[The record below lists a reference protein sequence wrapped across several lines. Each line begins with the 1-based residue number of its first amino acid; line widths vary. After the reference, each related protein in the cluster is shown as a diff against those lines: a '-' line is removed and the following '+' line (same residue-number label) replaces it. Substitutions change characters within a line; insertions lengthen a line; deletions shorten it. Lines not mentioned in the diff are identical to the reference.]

1 MATQSNIILVTG
13 ATGQQGGAVARALL
27 TKGQKVRVM
36 TRTPAKA
43 SALAKAGAEVVKGNL
58 TDALDLQAALH
69 GVHGVFAMSTP
80 FETGMDQEVQQG
92 ILLADAAKQAGI
104 AQYVYTSVG
113 SAHRN
118 TGIPHFETKWKV
130 EQHIREIG
138 LPATVLRPV
147 FFMENFT
154 TFFKPSA
161 EGFLMMPMRTDK
173 KLAMV
178 AVRDIGEFGAAA
190 FMRPNDFLGQAIDLA
205 GGELTMSEVAVHL
218 SKVTG
223 RSIRFQG
230 LPLEQA
236 DAIMG
241 HDLAT
246 MFRWFNE
253 VGYQVNVAA
262 LKQTFK
268 IPLTTFTEWVKT
280 VDWTRA

>member
-1 MATQSNIILVTG
+1 MATQSKIILVTG
-13 ATGQQGGAVARALL
+13 ATGQQGGAVATALL
-27 TKGQKVRVM
+27 TKGQKIRVM
-36 TRTPAKA
+36 SRTPEKA
-43 SALAKAGAEVVKGNL
+43 SALAQAGAEVVKGNL
-58 TDALDLQAALH
+58 TNASDLQAALR

-80 FETGMDQEVQQG
+80 FEAGMDQEVRQG
-92 ILLADAAKQAGI
+92 IMMADSAKQAGI
-104 AQYVYTSVG
+104 AHYVYTSVG

-130 EQHIREIG
+130 EQHIRQIG

-147 FFMENFT
+147 WFMENFT
-154 TFFKPSA
+154 TFSKPSA
-161 EGFLMMPMRTDK
+161 EGILMMPMRADK

-178 AVRDIGEFGAAA
+178 ALRDIGEFGAAA

-205 GGELTMSEVAVHL
+205 GDELTMPDVAAHL

-223 RSIRFQG
+223 RSIQFQG

-236 DAIMG
+236 EAAMG

-253 VGYQVNVAA
+253 VGYQINVAA
-262 LKQTFK
+262 LKQTFG
-268 IPLTTFTEWVKT
+268 IPLTTFAEWIKT
-280 VDWTRA
+280 VDWARG

>member
-69 GVHGVFAMSTP
+69 SVHGVFAMSTP
-80 FETGMDQEVQQG
+80 FETGMDQEVRQG

-113 SAHRN
+113 SAQRN

-161 EGFLMMPMRTDK
+161 EGILMMPMRTDK

-205 GGELTMSEVAVHL
+205 GDELTMPEVAVHL

-236 DAIMG
+236 DATMG

-268 IPLTTFTEWVKT
+268 IPLTTFKEWVKT